1 MSQSSSVTRTFL
13 RPFAEE
19 DASDHRIKL
28 YKYMARLSGDEASGE
43 SEFERR
49 AARQREL
56 AASRHPRWRG
66 TDSR

>member
-1 MSQSSSVTRTFL
+1 MSQSAARSFQ

-19 DASDHRIKL
+19 DAASDHRIKI
-28 YKYMARLSGDEASGE
+28 YKYLARLSSAQDSAAE

-56 AASRHPRWRG
+56 AAERHPRWRG
-66 TDSR
+66 TENR

>member
-1 MSQSSSVTRTFL
+1 MSQTSSATRSFQ

-28 YKYMARLSGDEASGE
+28 YKYMARLSGDEAPAE

-56 AASRHPRWRG
+56 AALRHPRWR
-66 TDSR
+66 DSR